1 MMCPRCSAESPW
13 GQKFCGECGTA
24 LVVVCGSCGTAS
36 SAGRKFCGECGAALA
51 LAAGP
56 GVPAGA
62 GAGPVAERRVCSVLF
77 CDVVGFTPVVGGAGS
92 GGGPRAAVGVL
103 RGGADGDHPVRRG

>member
-13 GQKFCGECGTA
+13 GQKFCGECGNA
-24 LVVVCGSCGTAS
+24 LVLVCGSCGTAS

-77 CDVVGFTPVVGGAGS
+77 CDVVGFTPLSEARDPEAVRDLLS
-92 GGGPRAAVGVL
+92 GYFAVARTVIG
-103 RGGADGDHPVRRG
+103 